1 MKNSNSGFKI
11 MLNLITVVKPLFHIM
26 LIAVFFGVLG
36 FLCSTFL
43 TILSAIAII
52 KVLNVETYSL
62 FLNYSIKSI
71 LIFTFFIAIIR
82 GFLHYIEQYCNHFI
96 AFKLLALIRKKV
108 FDALRKFSFAK
119 LESKDKGNL
128 ISIITTDVELLEV
141 FYAHTISPILIA
153 FITCIIMIGFIAS
166 YSIYQAVFA
175 MVAYFVIGVV
185 IPIINGK
192 MAKNYALE
200 FRNDFGNLNSFIL
213 ESLRGIDET
222 IQYANTEKR
231 KEEILK
237 KSKTLNEKQKKLVKL
252 EENQRIFTSFSILF
266 FGVGMLFLNLY
277 LYNNS
282 IIRFD
287 GLVITTFSMMAS
299 FGPVTALSSLSNTL
313 SQTLASGQRVLSILK
328 EKQENNKIDENEN
341 TNLQFCGVN
350 VEDITFSYGNENI
363 LENLSLDIRKNEILG
378 IYGKSGCGKSTF
390 LKLLM
395 RFFDVDKG
403 KILISQKNIKEIP
416 TNTLRNIESYVT
428 QDTNLFQGSIL
439 ENIKIGKLN
448 ATKQEVINACKKA
461 SIHEFIINLPNG
473 YDTLVGEL
481 GDTLSGGEKQRIS
494 IARAFLHDS
503 PLILLDE
510 PTSNLDSLNEGII
523 LKSLNDF
530 SKEKTIVLLSHRKST
545 LNISTKIFEMKSK
558 SVS

>member
-1 MKNSNSGFKI
+1 
-11 MLNLITVVKPLFHIM
+11 
-26 LIAVFFGVLG
+26 
-36 FLCSTFL
+36 
-43 TILSAIAII
+43 
-52 KVLNVETYSL
+52 
-62 FLNYSIKSI
+62 
-71 LIFTFFIAIIR
+71 
-82 GFLHYIEQYCNHFI
+82 
-96 AFKLLALIRKKV
+96 
-108 FDALRKFSFAK
+108 
-119 LESKDKGNL
+119 
-128 ISIITTDVELLEV
+128 
-141 FYAHTISPILIA
+141 
-153 FITCIIMIGFIAS
+153 
-166 YSIYQAVFA
+166 
-175 MVAYFVIGVV
+175 
-185 IPIINGK
+185 
-192 MAKNYALE
+192 
-200 FRNDFGNLNSFIL
+200 
-213 ESLRGIDET
+213 
-222 IQYANTEKR
+222 
-231 KEEILK
+231 
-237 KSKTLNEKQKKLVKL
+237 
-252 EENQRIFTSFSILF
+252 
-266 FGVGMLFLNLY
+266 MLFLNLY

-328 EKQENNKIDENEN
+328 EKQEDNKIDENEN

-523 LKSLNDF
+523 LKSLNNF